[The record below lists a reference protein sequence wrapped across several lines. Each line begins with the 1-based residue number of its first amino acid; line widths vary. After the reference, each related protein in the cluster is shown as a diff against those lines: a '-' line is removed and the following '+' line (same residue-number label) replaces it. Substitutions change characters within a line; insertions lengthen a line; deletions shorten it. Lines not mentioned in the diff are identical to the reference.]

1 MIPTDDETEVDLLR
15 SGPIETTI
23 VKLLRGRLDGPI
35 TVGV

>member
-15 SGPIETTI
+15 SEPIAATI
-23 VKLLRGRLDGPI
+23 VKLLRGRLDGPM

>member
-1 MIPTDDETEVDLLR
+1 MIPPDDETEVDLLR
-15 SGPIETTI
+15 SEPIAATI